1 MAARLMFTHSSAC
14 FFYVKGTKNKPA
26 IKMDIFFVFLCLH
39 LMFSIEK
46 IKWRDSGVRRV
57 TVPPALWHTISDVLE
72 VEEMTEN

>member
-1 MAARLMFTHSSAC
+1 MD
-14 FFYVKGTKNKPA
+14 FF
-26 IKMDIFFVFLCLH
+26 FLCLR

-57 TVPPALWHTISDVLE
+57 TVPPTLWHTISDVLE